1 MKPLMLNGHS
11 RALTQIKFNT
21 EGDLLFSASKDATPC
36 VWFSHNGERLGTY
49 DGHNGTVWSVDPSWN
64 TEMLLTGSADNT
76 CKIWNVE
83 TGVCKATFDTAS
95 AVRSVNWSY
104 SGRQFMYST
113 DKAMKKNSEIY
124 LYDWRAVEQEGSA
137 AKPYLTIPSLASKV
151 SSALWGPA
159 DETVITG
166 HENGTINIWCARTGE
181 NVGHHEVHKGL
192 INDMQYSKDQSYFI
206 TASKDCVSK
215 TLDTSTME
223 VLKQFKTERPVNSAS
238 ISPLRDHVVLGGGQ
252 DAMSVTTS
260 SAKVGKFDARFY
272 HLIFEEEIGRVKGH
286 FGPINTVAFQPDGQG
301 FASGGEDGYIR
312 IHHFDP
318 SYFAFDFEH

>member
-21 EGDLLFSASKDATPC
+21 EGDLLFSSSKDATPC

-64 TEMLLTGSADNT
+64 TEMLLTGSADNS

-83 TGVCKATFDTAS
+83 TGVCKATFETAS

-192 INDMQYSKDQSYFI
+192 INDMQYSKDQSHFI

-260 SAKVGKFDARFY
+260 SAKVGKFDARFF